1 MLGCL
6 CRNHTDS
13 NNNDRE
19 AVAMDKDILKQYID
33 ACEAVKE
40 TEEQIRQLR
49 KNRKTVVVDAVKGSM
64 HDFPFAAKSFKVA
77 GIAYSVLENPG
88 QLDREELILEERKA
102 AAAQIK
108 SQVEAWL
115 NTIPVRMQRIIR
127 YRDFEELTWRQVAM
141 KMGRRATEESV
152 KKEYQRFFD
161 EK

>member
-1 MLGCL
+1 
-6 CRNHTDS
+6 
-13 NNNDRE
+13 
-19 AVAMDKDILKQYID
+19 MDKDILKQYID

-64 HDFPFAAKSFKVA
+64 HDFPFAEKSFKVT
-77 GIAYSVLENPG
+77 GIAHSVLEDPG

-127 YRDFEELTWRQVAM
+127 YRIFEELSWRQVAM
-141 KMGRRATEESV
+141 KMGRRATEASV
-152 KKEYQRFFD
+152 KMEFQRFFK
-161 EK
+161 EN

>member
-1 MLGCL
+1 M
-6 CRNHTDS
+6 
-13 NNNDRE
+13 
-19 AVAMDKDILKQYID
+19 
-33 ACEAVKE
+33 KE

-64 HDFPFAAKSFKVA
+64 HDFPFAEKTFRTEGLS
-77 GIAYSVLENPG
+77 YSVVADPG
-88 QLDREELILEERKA
+88 QLNREELILEERKA

>member
-1 MLGCL
+1 
-6 CRNHTDS
+6 
-13 NNNDRE
+13 
-19 AVAMDKDILKQYID
+19 MDKDIFKQYID

-40 TEEQIRQLR
+40 TEEQIRRLQ

-64 HDFPFAAKSFKVA
+64 HDFPFAEKSFKVT
-77 GIAYSVLENPG
+77 GIAHSVLENPG

-127 YRDFEELTWRQVAM
+127 YRNFEELTWRQVAM
-141 KMGRRATEESV
+141 KMGRKATEASV
-152 KKEYQRFFD
+152 KMEYQRFFD

>member
-1 MLGCL
+1 
-6 CRNHTDS
+6 
-13 NNNDRE
+13 
-19 AVAMDKDILKQYID
+19 MDKDIFKQYID

-40 TEEQIRQLR
+40 TEEQIRRLQ

-64 HDFPFAAKSFKVA
+64 HDFPFVEKSFKVT
-77 GIAYSVLENPG
+77 GIAHSVLENPG
-88 QLDREELILEERKA
+88 QLDQEELILEERKA

-127 YRDFEELTWRQVAM
+127 YRDFEGMTWRQVAM
-141 KMGRRATEESV
+141 KMGRRTTEESV

>member
-1 MLGCL
+1 
-6 CRNHTDS
+6 
-13 NNNDRE
+13 
-19 AVAMDKDILKQYID
+19 MDKDILKQYID

-40 TEEQIRQLR
+40 TEEQIRQLQ

-64 HDFPFAAKSFKVA
+64 HDFPFAEKSFKVT
-77 GIAYSVLENPG
+77 GIAHSVLENPG

-141 KMGRRATEESV
+141 KMGRKATEEGV
-152 KKEYQRFFD
+152 RKEYQRFFD
-161 EK
+161 EN

>member
-1 MLGCL
+1 
-6 CRNHTDS
+6 
-13 NNNDRE
+13 
-19 AVAMDKDILKQYID
+19 MDKDILKQYID

-64 HDFPFAAKSFKVA
+64 HDFPFAAKSFKVT
-77 GIAYSVLENPG
+77 GIAHSVLEDPG

-141 KMGRRATEESV
+141 KMGRKATEEGV
-152 KKEYQRFFD
+152 RKEYQRFFD
-161 EK
+161 EN

>member
-1 MLGCL
+1 
-6 CRNHTDS
+6 
-13 NNNDRE
+13 
-19 AVAMDKDILKQYID
+19 MDKDILKQYID

-40 TEEQIRQLR
+40 TEEQIRRLR

-64 HDFPFAAKSFKVA
+64 HDFPFAEKSFKVT
-77 GIAYSVLENPG
+77 GIAHSVLEDPG

-141 KMGRRATEESV
+141 KMGRKATEEGV
-152 KKEYQRFFD
+152 RKEYQRFFD
-161 EK
+161 EN

>member
-1 MLGCL
+1 
-6 CRNHTDS
+6 
-13 NNNDRE
+13 
-19 AVAMDKDILKQYID
+19 MDKDILKQYID

-64 HDFPFAAKSFKVA
+64 HDFPFAEKSFKVT
-77 GIAYSVLENPG
+77 GIAHSVLEDPG

-127 YRDFEELTWRQVAM
+127 YRDFDGLTWRQVAM
-141 KMGRRATEESV
+141 KMGRKATEEGV
-152 KKEYQRFFD
+152 RKEYQRFFD
-161 EK
+161 EN

>member
-1 MLGCL
+1 
-6 CRNHTDS
+6 
-13 NNNDRE
+13 
-19 AVAMDKDILKQYID
+19 MDKDILKQYID

-40 TEEQIRQLR
+40 TEEQIRQLQ

-64 HDFPFAAKSFKVA
+64 HDFPFAEKSFKVT
-77 GIAYSVLENPG
+77 GIAHFVLEDPG

-127 YRDFEELTWRQVAM
+127 YRDFDGLTWRQVAM
-141 KMGRRATEESV
+141 KMGRKATEDSV
-152 KKEYQRFFD
+152 RMEYQRFFD
-161 EK
+161 EN

>member
-1 MLGCL
+1 
-6 CRNHTDS
+6 
-13 NNNDRE
+13 
-19 AVAMDKDILKQYID
+19 MDKDILKQYID

-77 GIAYSVLENPG
+77 GIAHSVLENPG

-127 YRDFEELTWRQVAM
+127 YRIFEKMSWRQVAV
-141 KMGRRATEESV
+141 KMGRHATENGL
-152 KKEYQRFFD
+152 KKEFERFFKD
-161 EK
+161 N

>member
-1 MLGCL
+1 
-6 CRNHTDS
+6 
-13 NNNDRE
+13 
-19 AVAMDKDILKQYID
+19 MDKDILKQYID

-40 TEEQIRQLR
+40 TEEQIRRLQ

-64 HDFPFAAKSFKVA
+64 HDFPFAEKTFRTEGLSYLAVA
-77 GIAYSVLENPG
+77 DPG
-88 QLDREELILEERKA
+88 QLNREELILEERKA

-127 YRDFEELTWRQVAM
+127 YRNFEELTWRQVAM
-141 KMGRRATEESV
+141 KMGRKATEASV
-152 KKEYQRFFD
+152 KMEYQRFFG

>member
-1 MLGCL
+1 
-6 CRNHTDS
+6 
-13 NNNDRE
+13 
-19 AVAMDKDILKQYID
+19 MDKDIFKQYID

-40 TEEQIRQLR
+40 TEEQIRRLQ

-64 HDFPFAAKSFKVA
+64 HDFPFAEKSFKVT
-77 GIAYSVLENPG
+77 GIAHSVLENPG

-127 YRDFEELTWRQVAM
+127 YRDFEGLTWRQVAM
-141 KMGRRATEESV
+141 KMGRKATEDSV
-152 KKEYQRFFD
+152 RMEYQRFFD
-161 EK
+161 EN

>member
-1 MLGCL
+1 
-6 CRNHTDS
+6 
-13 NNNDRE
+13 
-19 AVAMDKDILKQYID
+19 MDKDILKQYID

-40 TEEQIRQLR
+40 TEEQIRQLQ

-64 HDFPFAAKSFKVA
+64 HDFPFAEKSFKVT
-77 GIAYSVLENPG
+77 GIAHSVLEDPG

-152 KKEYQRFFD
+152 KKSLVFFLD
-161 EK
+161 TLLCRPSSHLHVVR

>member
-1 MLGCL
+1 
-6 CRNHTDS
+6 
-13 NNNDRE
+13 
-19 AVAMDKDILKQYID
+19 MDKDILKQYID

-64 HDFPFAAKSFKVA
+64 HDFPFAVKSFKVA
-77 GIAYSVLENPG
+77 GIAHSVLEDPG

>member
-1 MLGCL
+1 
-6 CRNHTDS
+6 
-13 NNNDRE
+13 
-19 AVAMDKDILKQYID
+19 MDKDILKQYID

-64 HDFPFAAKSFKVA
+64 HDFPFAEKSFKVT
-77 GIAYSVLENPG
+77 GIAHSVLEDPG

-127 YRDFEELTWRQVAM
+127 YRDFDGLTWRQVAM

>member
-1 MLGCL
+1 
-6 CRNHTDS
+6 
-13 NNNDRE
+13 
-19 AVAMDKDILKQYID
+19 MDKDILKQYID

-64 HDFPFAAKSFKVA
+64 HDFPFAEKSFKVT
-77 GIAYSVLENPG
+77 GIAHSVLEDPG

-127 YRDFEELTWRQVAM
+127 YRIFEKMSWRQVAV
-141 KMGRRATEESV
+141 KMGRHATENGL
-152 KKEYQRFFD
+152 KKEFERFFKD
-161 EK
+161 N

>member
-1 MLGCL
+1 
-6 CRNHTDS
+6 
-13 NNNDRE
+13 
-19 AVAMDKDILKQYID
+19 MDKDILKQYID

-40 TEEQIRQLR
+40 TEEQIRRLQ

-64 HDFPFAAKSFKVA
+64 HDFPFAAKNFKVA
-77 GIAYSVLENPG
+77 GIAHSVLEDPG

>member
-1 MLGCL
+1 
-6 CRNHTDS
+6 
-13 NNNDRE
+13 
-19 AVAMDKDILKQYID
+19 MDKDILKQYID

-40 TEEQIRQLR
+40 TEEQIRQLQ
-49 KNRKTVVVDAVKGSM
+49 KHRKTVVVDAVKGSM
-64 HDFPFAAKSFKVA
+64 HDFPFAEKTFRTEGLS
-77 GIAYSVLENPG
+77 YSVVADPG

>member
-1 MLGCL
+1 
-6 CRNHTDS
+6 
-13 NNNDRE
+13 
-19 AVAMDKDILKQYID
+19 MDKDILKQYID

-64 HDFPFAAKSFKVA
+64 HDFPFAEKSFKVT
-77 GIAYSVLENPG
+77 GIAHSVLENPG
-88 QLDREELILEERKA
+88 QLDLEELILEERKA

>member
-1 MLGCL
+1 M
-6 CRNHTDS
+6 
-13 NNNDRE
+13 
-19 AVAMDKDILKQYID
+19 
-33 ACEAVKE
+33 
-40 TEEQIRQLR
+40 
-49 KNRKTVVVDAVKGSM
+49 KGRM
-64 HDFPFAAKSFKVA
+64 HDFPFAEKTFRTEGLSYSAVA
-77 GIAYSVLENPG
+77 DPG
-88 QLDREELILEERKA
+88 QLDREELILEDRKA

>member
-1 MLGCL
+1 
-6 CRNHTDS
+6 
-13 NNNDRE
+13 
-19 AVAMDKDILKQYID
+19 MDKDILKQYID

-40 TEEQIRQLR
+40 TEEQIRRLQ

-64 HDFPFAAKSFKVA
+64 HDFPFAEKSFKVT
-77 GIAYSVLENPG
+77 GIAHSVLENPG

-127 YRDFEELTWRQVAM
+127 YRDFDGLTWRQVAM
-141 KMGRRATEESV
+141 KMGRKATEDSV
-152 KKEYQRFFD
+152 RMEYQRFFD
-161 EK
+161 EN

>member
-1 MLGCL
+1 
-6 CRNHTDS
+6 
-13 NNNDRE
+13 
-19 AVAMDKDILKQYID
+19 MDKDILKQYID

-64 HDFPFAAKSFKVA
+64 HDFPFAEKSFKVT
-77 GIAYSVLENPG
+77 GIAHSVLENPG

-115 NTIPVRMQRIIR
+115 NTMPVRMQRIIR
-127 YRDFEELTWRQVAM
+127 YRIFEKMSWRQVAV
-141 KMGRRATEESV
+141 KMGRHATENGL
-152 KKEYQRFFD
+152 KKEFERFFKD
-161 EK
+161 N

>member
-1 MLGCL
+1 
-6 CRNHTDS
+6 
-13 NNNDRE
+13 
-19 AVAMDKDILKQYID
+19 MDKDILKQYID

-40 TEEQIRQLR
+40 TEEQIRRLQ

-64 HDFPFAAKSFKVA
+64 HDFPFAEKTFRTEGLSYSTVA
-77 GIAYSVLENPG
+77 DPG

-127 YRDFEELTWRQVAM
+127 YRDFDGLTWRQGAI
-141 KMGRRATEESV
+141 KMGRRTTEESV

>member
-1 MLGCL
+1 
-6 CRNHTDS
+6 
-13 NNNDRE
+13 
-19 AVAMDKDILKQYID
+19 MDKDILKQYID

-40 TEEQIRQLR
+40 TEEQIRRLQ

-64 HDFPFAAKSFKVA
+64 HDFPFAEKTFRTEGLSYSAVA
-77 GIAYSVLENPG
+77 DSG

-102 AAAQIK
+102 AAAQTK

-141 KMGRRATEESV
+141 KMGRKATEESV
-152 KKEYQRFFD
+152 RKEYQRFFD
-161 EK
+161 EN

>member
-1 MLGCL
+1 
-6 CRNHTDS
+6 
-13 NNNDRE
+13 
-19 AVAMDKDILKQYID
+19 MDKDILKQYID

-40 TEEQIRQLR
+40 TEEQIRQLQ

-77 GIAYSVLENPG
+77 GIAHSVLEDPG

-127 YRDFEELTWRQVAM
+127 YRIFE
-141 KMGRRATEESV
+141 
-152 KKEYQRFFD
+152 
-161 EK
+161 